1 MAVTRVGD
9 VVKSKKYKERLQIK
23 LDKAEEIKVAAI
35 DKIEKEKS
43 KNVVNAEDIAKK
55 RKEKNKKKEIARIK
69 AKKEKIKKEGV

>member
-43 KNVVNAEDIAKK
+43 KNVVNAEEIAKK
-55 RKEKNKKKEIARIK
+55 RKIKNKKKEMVRIK
-69 AKKEKIKKEGV
+69 AKKESSKGDN

>member
-55 RKEKNKKKEIARIK
+55 RKEKNKKKEMARIK
-69 AKKEKIKKEGV
+69 AKKESSKGDN